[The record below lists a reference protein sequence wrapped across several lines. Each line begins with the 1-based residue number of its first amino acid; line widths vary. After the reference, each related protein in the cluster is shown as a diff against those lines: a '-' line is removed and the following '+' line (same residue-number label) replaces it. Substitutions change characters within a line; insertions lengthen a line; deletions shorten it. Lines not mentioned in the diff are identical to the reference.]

1 MPVWERTYF
10 GYACEEAGSPE
21 LSKIVS
27 SYIPAREQ
35 SLNKLFELKDR
46 IGKGGLDLLWLLLD
60 INPNTRISA
69 EKALQHD
76 FFDSIRIRC

>member
-10 GYACEEAGSPE
+10 GHACGDAGSDE

-35 SLNKLFELKDR
+35 SLNKLFELRDR
-46 IGKGGLDLLWLLLD
+46 VGKSGLDLLWHLLD

-69 EKALQHD
+69 EKALQHE
-76 FFDSIRIRC
+76 FFDSIRMRC